1 MGGEEQNPAELLA
14 RDLITRILAGERELF
29 HDLIRPIERSIYR
42 LCFTLL
48 KNQQDAEDAAQ
59 DAAVK
64 IYRNLESFRG
74 EAQFKTWSLSIT
86 RNEALGRIRK
96 AGRHKEESLEAGI
109 EELGGD
115 VTPIVLT
122 DWREVPS
129 EALERQELGNILRAA
144 VEALPDIYRNV
155 LLLRDIEELDCRETA
170 TALGISEGA
179 VKVRLHRART
189 MLQRELAP
197 ELQNYAPK
205 KRGFLGWGR

>member
-1 MGGEEQNPAELLA
+1 LAAEDQNPAELIA
-14 RDLITRILAGERELF
+14 HILAGERQLF
-29 HDLIRPIERSIYR
+29 HDLIRPVERSIYR

-59 DAAVK
+59 DAAIKVF
-64 IYRNLESFRG
+64 RNLQSFRG
-74 EAQFKTWSLSIT
+74 EAQFKTWALSIA

-96 AGRHKEESLEAGI
+96 AGRRREESLEAGI

-115 VTPIVLT
+115 ATPLVLT

-129 EALERQELGNILRAA
+129 EALERKELGVLLRAA
-144 VEALPDIYRNV
+144 VEALPELYRNV
-155 LLLRDIEELDCRETA
+155 LLLRDIEEMDSRETA

-197 ELQNYAPK
+197 ELRNYAPK
-205 KRGFLGWGR
+205 KRGFLRWGR